1 VKDLVFV
8 GNSDEDMR
16 ALGANA
22 RRGWL
27 PALRCSVRERAFRLE
42 TDADGRTRVPGEIRV
57 QVDRGALRVFYVATI
72 GEVVYVL
79 HCFLKTTQ
87 KTARAD
93 IELGRQRYKQMTA
106 LIREQ
111 EKP

>member
-1 VKDLVFV
+1 MHGEAGYQLFV
-8 GNSDEDMR
+8 VRSGKESSDWKPMPTVGHGCR
-16 ALGANA
+16 
-22 RRGWL
+22 
-27 PALRCSVRERAFRLE
+27 
-42 TDADGRTRVPGEIRV
+42 EIRV
-57 QVDRGALRVFYVATI
+57 RVDRGALRVFYVATI

-93 IELGRQRYKQMTA
+93 IELGRQRFKQMTA